1 MAIVAEKNL
10 FTLHTDHSTYQMKAD
25 DLGYLLHLYYGE
37 RAEGSMEYLLHY
49 GDRDFP
55 EIPMMQEVTEP
66 ILWMPYL
73 RNIQ

>member
-37 RAEGSMEYLLHY
+37 RAEGSMEYLLQ
-49 GDRDFP
+49 
-55 EIPMMQEVTEP
+55 IPMMQEVTEP

>member
-37 RAEGSMEYLLHY
+37 RAEVYKRQSK
-49 GDRDFP
+49 RK
-55 EIPMMQEVTEP
+55 
-66 ILWMPYL
+66 W
-73 RNIQ
+73 

>member
-25 DLGYLLHLYYGE
+25 DLGYLLHLYYG
-37 RAEGSMEYLLHY
+37 ALWSICFTMET
-49 GDRDFP
+49 GDFP